1 MTDQSSIAAP
11 RRLERPGGHTVAYHA
26 TPGKSPGVVFCGGFS
41 SDMTGAKAI
50 ALDAFCRGEGRAYVR
65 FDYLGHGASS
75 GKFEQGTIGRWAD
88 DAIAVIDAA
97 TEGPL
102 VLVGSS
108 MGGWIM
114 LLAALARPA
123 RVCGLV
129 GSAAAA
135 DFTEDLV
142 RNRFDDAQRA
152 ALMRDGVVH
161 LPSDYDDEPYAITR
175 ALIEDGREHLL
186 LHAPIPITCPVRL
199 IQGMNDAD
207 VPWETVL
214 RIAERLVSDDV
225 EVTLVKGGNHRL
237 SEPDDLAR
245 LWRAVTAVLDAA
257 AEKSA

>member
-1 MTDQSSIAAP
+1 MTDQSSITAP

-41 SDMTGAKAI
+41 SDMTGTKAI

-88 DAIAVIDAA
+88 DAIAVIDAT

-114 LLAALARPA
+114 LLAALERPG

-129 GSAAAA
+129 GVAAAP

-152 ALMRDGVVH
+152 ALMRDGAVH

-175 ALIEDGREHLL
+175 ALIEDGRERLL

-225 EVTLVKGGNHRL
+225 EVTLVKGGDHRL

-245 LWRAVTAVLDAA
+245 LCRTVTELLDAA

>member
-1 MTDQSSIAAP
+1 MTEQSSIAAP

-41 SDMTGAKAI
+41 SDMTGTKAI

-88 DAIAVIDAA
+88 DAKAVIDAA

-152 ALMRDGVVH
+152 ALMRDGVVQV
-161 LPSDYDDEPYAITR
+161 PSDYDEEPYAITR

-207 VPWETVL
+207 VPWDTAL
-214 RIAERLVSDDV
+214 RIADRLEGIDV
-225 EVTLVKGGNHRL
+225 EVTLVKGGDHRL

-245 LWRAVTAVLDAA
+245 LWRTVTELLNTV
-257 AEKSA
+257 AENPA

>member
-11 RRLERPGGHTVAYHA
+11 RRLDRPGGHTVAYHA
-26 TPGKSPGVVFCGGFS
+26 TPGKSPGVVFCGGFA

-129 GSAAAA
+129 GSAAAP

-142 RNRFDDAQRA
+142 RNLFDDAQRA
-152 ALMRDGVVH
+152 ALMRDGVVQV
-161 LPSDYDDEPYAITR
+161 PSDYDEEPYAITR

-214 RIAERLVSDDV
+214 RIAERLESGDV

-237 SEPDDLAR
+237 SEPGDLAR
-245 LWRAVTAVLDAA
+245 LCRAVTAVLDAA
-257 AEKSA
+257 AETPA

>member
-50 ALDAFCRGEGRAYVR
+50 ALDDFCRGEGRAYVR

-114 LLAALARPA
+114 LLAALERPG

-129 GSAAAA
+129 GVATAP

-142 RNRFDDAQRA
+142 RNGFDDTQRT
-152 ALMRDGVVH
+152 ALIRDGVVH
-161 LPSDYDDEPYAITR
+161 LPSDYDDTSYAITR

-207 VPWETVL
+207 VPWDTAL
-214 RIAERLVSDDV
+214 RIADRLEGNDV
-225 EVTLVKGGNHRL
+225 EVTLVKGGDHRL
-237 SEPDDLAR
+237 SAPGDLAR
-245 LWRAVTAVLDAA
+245 LWRTVTGLLDAA
-257 AEKSA
+257 AEKPA